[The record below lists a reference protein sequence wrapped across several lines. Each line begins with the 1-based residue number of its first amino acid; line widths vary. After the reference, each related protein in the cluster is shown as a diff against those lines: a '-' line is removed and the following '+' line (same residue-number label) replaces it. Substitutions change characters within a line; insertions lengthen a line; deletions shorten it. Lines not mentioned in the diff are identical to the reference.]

1 MKKLINFVNRISSF
15 PVLVLALILF
25 MSFILYVLPSHKAGS
40 AKFMGD
46 AGTPDLKFFPTPE
59 TIYQIAETYGEK
71 GREKYI
77 ISKFTIDAA
86 WPFVFT
92 LLYLVFINLSLGY
105 VYGAKGSNV
114 SIFAFATLS
123 FDYIENIL
131 AAVVMSVYP
140 SRLDFLTWVL
150 SFTTCLKWISMG
162 LVSFLFFYGLLAVP
176 VCFIYRKIKN
186 IKMQIEKNNFPDYLK
201 GEGHE

>member
-1 MKKLINFVNRISSF
+1 MNKVINFVNRISSF

-25 MSFILYVLPSHKAGS
+25 MSFILYVLPNYKAES
-40 AKFMGD
+40 AKFMGE
-46 AGTPDLKFFPTPE
+46 AGTLDLKFFSTPE
-59 TIYQIAETYGEK
+59 TIYQIAEAYGEE

-77 ISKFTIDAA
+77 LSKFTIDAA

-105 VYGAKGSNV
+105 VYGAKGSNL
-114 SIFAFATLS
+114 SIFALTALS

-131 AAVVMSVYP
+131 AAVVMFVYP
-140 SRLDFLTWVL
+140 SRFDILTWVL

-162 LVSFLFFYGLLAVP
+162 LVSLIFFYGLLAVP
-176 VCFIYRKIKN
+176 VCFIYRRIK
-186 IKMQIEKNNFPDYLK
+186 KYKNAD
-201 GEGHE
+201 